1 MGDAEAPNAGLASF
15 FCDWSIDGPAGPGL
29 HFLFPGRTL
38 GLLPS
43 GQTALWLH
51 GALQEKEQR
60 PGAGRQRAGSL
71 VVDVRFQ
78 LSVRGVHCQRSERD
92 GPRAAVTSQWREHVS
107 DVIARGNDCGRRV
120 QADSA
125 GAARLVA
132 RVFESAE
139 VSPSRRGDPDALD
152 RSADAD
158 AE

>member
-1 MGDAEAPNAGLASF
+1 MDDAEAPNAGVASVLY
-15 FCDWSIDGPAGPGL
+15 DWAGEGPGWPGL

-60 PGAGRQRAGSL
+60 PGAARQRAGSL

-92 GPRAAVTSQWREHVS
+92 GPSAAVTSQWREHVG

-120 QADSA
+120 LADSA
-125 GAARLVA
+125 GAARPGA
-132 RVFESAE
+132 RGFECA
-139 VSPSRRGDPDALD
+139 GGF
-152 RSADAD
+152 
-158 AE
+158 